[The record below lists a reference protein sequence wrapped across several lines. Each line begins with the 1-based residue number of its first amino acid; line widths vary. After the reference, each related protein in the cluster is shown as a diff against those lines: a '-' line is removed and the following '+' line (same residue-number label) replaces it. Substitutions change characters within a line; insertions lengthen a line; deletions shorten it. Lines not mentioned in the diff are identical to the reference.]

1 MLEIV
6 VRRNKDLTVRETIP
20 IYQYENNVELSVL
33 IPKTLDGVNIEKAN
47 IMLCIDADTYLLN
60 SNGEYNASY
69 YKYTGHLSDTV
80 TKTVLEHTVSF
91 FISIDD
97 SIIKTA
103 EGKFKITP
111 SKKDNIALP
120 FPPLPMAHTSD
131 TAVMSLSSG
140 SVEQLSDISNF
151 EVENRVINI
160 PLDLVDVVVQGDT
173 NSKTFTFSMARYFDG
188 IDLSQKSICINF
200 QTSKG
205 ATGSTLASNI
215 QLGANNDFTF
225 DWVVEGSSTI
235 DSGDLYIAVE
245 CFESSNN
252 GKTYSWRTKPS
263 KIPVSAT
270 IQVKND
276 ALASDYVLEKEFVAR
291 YENPISYTDI
301 RDTDSPIEIV
311 GRNIITPTIQDIA
324 VTKDNHSQI
333 ITFTIGRY
341 FEDVDLSKKIIS
353 IKFINANDHGDRSPV
368 INTVITTDKIT
379 FGWLLDSKVTCR
391 AGTVRF
397 AVEFL
402 GYNEKGEFYCW
413 QTLPSFFAVSQ
424 GLDIDDIIEPPDPTW
439 LQRWTV
445 ESEDI
450 LKQMDNKISDFVNI
464 TVVEQIQRVTD
475 EGDRQVARV
484 VNAFSGSGESGGVS
498 LEQVNAAIS
507 THNINSTS
515 HNDIRTLVSSKLS
528 PTGVGSNLS
537 ATFTT
542 SSNRSNLA
550 SGETISTSLGKISR
564 YFSDIKNVAYTGSY
578 IDLTNKPTA
587 LKNPYRLTFTGA
599 IDKVYD
605 GSEAVVVDIPVSSG
619 GDGGISQEDV
629 NTSIST
635 HNSNSDA
642 HGDIRTLVS
651 SKLSPTGVASDL
663 TTVFK
668 THSGRVNLISGE
680 KLSISLGKVSKYFE
694 DLKKVSFTGSYNDLT
709 DSPTA
714 LKNPYKLTFTGA
726 VNGNYDGSKALEVN
740 IPLSG
745 GGAEWTYYAKTPCR
759 LSGASIGGAKLVSTG
774 ECTYRAYSDTV
785 KDMDSA
791 GRTLHWLTENHSDGV
806 YEFTVSIVNNKPSG
820 WYQVFWS
827 MKFTNLEVGKAY
839 KLYIDTTGL
848 TPDSTTTG
856 MHFGRFLLTSVVN
869 DVKSD
874 AIINT
879 TEVDHARLNSWEF
892 TATTTDVI
900 LEYYAGKEISEL
912 VNGYTVR
919 FKDLY
924 INYADAE
931 SGHTP
936 IFDQSGTFTNEF
948 IFTDYVDKLHYESTP
963 ECSVYFKEAKSKLFT
978 INGQEPDS
986 KGNIDIP
993 ISHLHGKTLV
1003 CFGDSITGMF
1013 KPPTDYPSV
1022 IAKLTGMTVYNVGME
1037 GCRMSH
1043 HTDQYY
1049 DAFSMTQLID
1059 GIIANDFTLQEAAVG
1074 HTASYAAE
1082 RVETLKSID
1091 WANVDIISIFY
1102 GTNDI
1107 QGGIPLE
1114 DENDDMTNAS
1124 YLGAVRYSLEMLW
1137 RVYPQIKVLLITP
1150 IFRYWDDPVINSD
1163 SKQFGN
1169 KYFYDYTNGLLDV
1182 AKRYKTPTL
1191 DLYYTSGIN
1200 EQTCEYYFL
1209 PNDGTHP
1216 NEIGRELIG
1225 RKIAAKLLSEF

>member
-1 MLEIV
+1 MLKIV
-6 VRRNKDLTVRETIP
+6 VKPDKSIRIDSDSNIV
-20 IYQYENNVELSVL
+20 QYENNVTEIQVF
-33 IPKTLDGVNIEKAN
+33 IPKKIGLTLTKNCVVNLN
-47 IMLCIDADTYLLN
+47 FDSVPLLMF
-60 SNGEYNASY
+60 SPLPYNDLY
-69 YKYTGHLSDTV
+69 DKYTVYLPKSMTQNSGEV
-80 TKTVLEHTVSF
+80 EVKVSITSNDLL
-91 FISIDD
+91 FISNSQTINVQE
-97 SIIKTA
+97 SNL
-103 EGKFKITP
+103 P
-111 SKKDNIALP
+111 SLVK
-120 FPPLPMAHTSD
+120 
-131 TAVMSLSSG
+131 
-140 SVEQLSDISNF
+140 EQLKVASNSATTLKTSTENDGTIIF
-151 EVENRVINI
+151 EVNNRTIAVPPEITDI
-160 PLDLVDVVVQGDT
+160 VVQGDT
-173 NSKTFTFSMARYFDG
+173 NSRTVSFKMPRYFDG
-188 IDLSQKSICINF
+188 VDLSQKYICINF
-200 QTSKG
+200 KTSNGTSNYKD
-205 ATGSTLASNI
+205 ATNI
-215 QLGANNDFTF
+215 KTNSDNAINF
-225 DWVVEGSSTI
+225 DWIISGDSTK
-235 DSGDLYIAVE
+235 DSGSLSFSVE
-245 CFESSNN
+245 CYGVDSQNN
-252 GKTYSWRTKPS
+252 KIYRWQTKPS
-263 KIPVSAT
+263 IINVSPT
-270 IQVKND
+270 IQPLND
-276 ALASDYVLEKEFVAR
+276 AVSKDYTLEQEFVSN
-291 YENPISYTDI
+291 YDNSTTMD
-301 RDTDSPIEIV
+301 DMTDSDAPIQIV
-311 GRNIITPTIQDIA
+311 GRDIIMPSIHDITVSQDS
-324 VTKDNHSQI
+324 NSQI
-333 ITFTIGRY
+333 ITFTISRFFDGM
-341 FEDVDLSKKIIS
+341 DLSSKIIS
-353 IKFINANDHGDRSPV
+353 IKYINAANMGDRTHIVNRVVSDTE
-368 INTVITTDKIT
+368 IS
-379 FGWLLDSKVTCR
+379 FGWILDGGVTYKS
-391 AGTVRF
+391 GTVKF

-402 GYNEKGEFYCW
+402 GYNEKNEFYSW
-413 QTLPSFFAVSQ
+413 STLPAQFSVSQ
-424 GLDIDDIIEPPDPTW
+424 GLDVDSIIEPPSPSW
-439 LQRWTV
+439 LQNWTV
-445 ESEDI
+445 ESQALLDELDE
-450 LKQMDNKISDFVNI
+450 KISNFVNV
-464 TVVEQIQRVTD
+464 TVKEQIQRVID

-484 VNAFSGSGESGGVS
+484 VNAFSGSGGDGGVS
-498 LEQVNAAIS
+498 QEDVNASIYAHNSDS
-507 THNINSTS
+507 TA
-515 HNDIRTLVSSKLS
+515 HNDIRTLALSKLS
-528 PTGVGSNLS
+528 PTGVGSDLS
-537 ATFTT
+537 TDFTT
-542 SSNRSNLA
+542 SSNRSNLT
-550 SGETISTSLGKISR
+550 SGETLSTSLGKISR

-587 LKNPYRLTFTGA
+587 LKSPYRLTFTGA
-599 IDKVYD
+599 VDKTYD

-635 HNSNSDA
+635 HNSNSNA

-651 SKLSPTGVASDL
+651 SKLDPTGVASDL
-663 TTVFK
+663 TTAFK

-759 LSGASIGGAKLVSTG
+759 LSGASIGGAKLVSNG

-820 WYQVFWS
+820 WYQVLWTTQ
-827 MKFTNLEVGKAY
+827 FTGLEVGKTY

-848 TPDSTTTG
+848 TPDSITMG
-856 MHFGRFLLTSVVN
+856 MHFGRFLLASVV
-869 DVKSD
+869 DGAKSD
-874 AIINT
+874 LIIST

-892 TATTTDVI
+892 TATTTDII

-1043 HTDQYY
+1043 HPDQYY

-1059 GIIANDFTLQEAAVG
+1059 GIIANDFTLQERAIG
-1074 HTASYAAE
+1074 HTADYAAE

-1114 DENDDMTNAS
+1114 IESDLTNES
-1124 YLGAVRYSLEMLW
+1124 YLGAVRYSLELLW
-1137 RVYPQIKVLLITP
+1137 RIYPQIKVLLITP

-1182 AKRYKTPTL
+1182 AKKYKTPAL